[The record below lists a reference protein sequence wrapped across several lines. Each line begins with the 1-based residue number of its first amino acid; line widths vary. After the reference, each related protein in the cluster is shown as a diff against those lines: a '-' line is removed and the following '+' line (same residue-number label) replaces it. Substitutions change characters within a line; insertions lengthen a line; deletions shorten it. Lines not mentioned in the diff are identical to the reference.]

1 MPANDDLRRGFAVF
15 IRQVAD
21 NFLIEHAFATLCQRA
36 PGLGLDFMRG
46 VPGVKLTL
54 LQQRVQFDL
63 VNDRRDARLVNQP
76 LQVMNLE
83 VADADTFHQP
93 LFLQFNH
100 SFPGINVMVDS
111 RDRPVHQIK
120 IDEVELELL
129 QALLQGLAG
138 TLLIVIPQFRGDE

>member
-21 NFLIEHAFATLCQRA
+21 NFLIEYPFTALSQRA
-36 PGLGLDFMRG
+36 PGFGLNLMRG
-46 VPGVKLTL
+46 VPGVKLAL

-63 VNDRRDARLVNQP
+63 VNHRRDARLVNQP

-83 VADADTFHQP
+83 VTDADAFHQP

-100 SFPGINVMVDS
+100 PFPGINVMVDG
-111 RDRPVHQIK
+111 RNRPVHEIQV
-120 IDEVELELL
+120 DEIELELL
-129 QALLQGLAG
+129 QTLLQGFAG
-138 TLLIVIPQFRGDE
+138 TFLIVIPQFRGDE